1 MVDAFIAGVNGNIY
15 CIDNCLYSGN
25 KSSNC
30 KPGKEFENG
39 VKQQQM
45 IKNYLKIALRNLRK
59 NKIFSFINIFG
70 LAIGLTCF
78 MFIAVFV
85 YNELSYDKYP
95 VNAKDMYRV
104 LLSATGNGDVAVYP
118 RVDAA
123 VGKGMKNA
131 FPEIKTS
138 TRLAPSND
146 FIKYD
151 DKQFK
156 EEHLA
161 FADSNF
167 LKMFSIA
174 LIEGNTTTALV
185 EPNSIV
191 IDKAFAKKY
200 FGNDD
205 AIGKSLSVGTANQLY
220 KVTGVIDKVPDNSH
234 FHFDAF
240 MSLSTMHFTHETWS
254 NVNFFTYLELNKNV
268 DLKKL
273 QAKFP
278 QLVAKYVVPEIQHDM
293 GVSLAE
299 AQKSVNTFV
308 FSLQPLTE
316 IHLYSNT
323 KYELEP
329 NGDIQYVYTFSAL
342 AIFILLLACVNFT
355 NLSTA
360 RAVKRSR
367 EVGIRK
373 VLGSIKKQL
382 IAQFL
387 TESVLLTFFA
397 MLCALV
403 LIFILLPYFNQL
415 ANKNINF
422 GFFLHYQS
430 ILVMLSIVFLTGI
443 LAGIYPAFFLSS
455 FNTIKVLKGSATQ
468 SSQKKPLRSSL
479 IVFQFFV
486 SIALIIA
493 TIIVYQQ
500 LHYMQNK
507 KLGYDK
513 EQVLYLPDARL
524 PGKNQTAFEQQL
536 MQDNRVV
543 AASISRFVPGSGFMD
558 GTEIYPRNEN
568 GNGTEIH
575 ANIYRVDYDYV
586 KTLGIHISQGRY
598 FSKDFPTDSSG
609 VVINEAAV
617 RELGWS
623 GTNPIGKSL
632 VRSGQHEFKVV
643 GVVKDFNYASVK
655 QKVAPLMMLLGGNFG
670 GLIIKIKTTSVK
682 GFLADL
688 KKQWDVFNPESPFD
702 YTFLDDNFAKLYVSE
717 IRTQQIF
724 SAFAIIA
731 VIIAGLGLFGLS
743 AFVIEQR
750 TKEIGIRKVL
760 GASIQNVLLLVSKEF
775 LLLVAIAFIISVPV
789 TWFAMNKW
797 LQDFAYRIHI
807 NAWVFVVAGFLAI
820 VIALFTISFQAIKAA
835 IANPVKSLR
844 TE

>member
-1 MVDAFIAGVNGNIY
+1 
-15 CIDNCLYSGN
+15 
-25 KSSNC
+25 
-30 KPGKEFENG
+30 
-39 VKQQQM
+39 M

-85 YNELSYDKYP
+85 YNELSYDTYP
-95 VNAKDMYRV
+95 ADAKNMYRV

-118 RVDAA
+118 RVDVA
-123 VGKGMKNA
+123 VGEGMKNA
-131 FPEIKTS
+131 FPEIKAS
-138 TRLAPSND
+138 TRITGASN
-146 FIKYD
+146 FIKYN

-167 LKMFSIA
+167 LQMFSIP
-174 LIEGNTTTALV
+174 LIEGNAATALV
-185 EPNSIV
+185 QPNSIV

-205 AIGKSLSVGTANQLY
+205 AIGKSLSVGTADQLY

-254 NVNFFTYLELNKNV
+254 NVGFFTYLELNKMV
-268 DLKKL
+268 DPKKL

-278 QLVAKYVVPEIQHDM
+278 QLVAKYIVPEIQHDM

-308 FSLQPLTE
+308 FSLQPISD
-316 IHLYSNT
+316 IHLHSNT

-329 NGDIQYVYTFSAL
+329 NGDIQYVYIFSAL

-360 RAVKRSR
+360 RGVKRAR

-373 VLGSIKKQL
+373 VMGSVKKQL
-382 IAQFL
+382 VFQFL

-397 MLCALV
+397 MLCAFV
-403 LIFILLPYFNQL
+403 LIFLLLPSFNQL
-415 ANKNINF
+415 ANKNIGF
-422 GFFLHYQS
+422 GSFLHYQS
-430 ILVMLSIVFLTGI
+430 VLVMFSLSFFAGI

-455 FNTIKVLKGSATQ
+455 FNTIKVLKGASMQ
-468 SSQKKPLRSSL
+468 GSQKKPLRNGL
-479 IVFQFFV
+479 VVFQFFV

-513 EQVLYLPDARL
+513 EQVLFMPDAGL
-524 PGKNQTAFEQQL
+524 LGKNQTAFEQQL
-536 MQDNRVV
+536 VQDNRVV
-543 AASISRFVPGSGFMD
+543 AASISRFVPGSANMD
-558 GTEIYPRNEN
+558 GTQIYPKNEN

-575 ANIYRVDYDYV
+575 ANIYHVDYDY
-586 KTLGIHISQGRY
+586 LRSMGIQISEGRN

-609 VVINEAAV
+609 VVINEAMV

-623 GTNPIGKSL
+623 GTNPIGKSI

-643 GVVKDFNYASVK
+643 GVVKDFNYASLK
-655 QKVAPLMMLLGGNFG
+655 QKVAPLMMLLGQNFG
-670 GLIIKIKTTSVK
+670 GLVVKIKTDNVK

-688 KKQWDVFNPESPFD
+688 KKQWDAFNPDGPLS
-702 YTFLDDNFAKLYVSE
+702 YNFLDDNFAKLYASE
-717 IRTQQIF
+717 ERTQKIF
-724 SAFAIIA
+724 SAFAILAI
-731 VIIAGLGLFGLS
+731 IIASLGLFGLS
-743 AFVIEQR
+743 AFIIEQR

-760 GASIQNVLLLVSKEF
+760 GASVQSVLLLVSKEF
-775 LLLVAIAFIISVPV
+775 LMLVGIAFIISIPV
-789 TWFAMNKW
+789 TWWAMHTW
-797 LQDFAYRIHI
+797 LQDFAYRINI
-807 NAWVFVVAGFLAI
+807 EWWVFLIAGAAAI
-820 VIALFTISFQAIKAA
+820 LIALLTVSFQALKAA